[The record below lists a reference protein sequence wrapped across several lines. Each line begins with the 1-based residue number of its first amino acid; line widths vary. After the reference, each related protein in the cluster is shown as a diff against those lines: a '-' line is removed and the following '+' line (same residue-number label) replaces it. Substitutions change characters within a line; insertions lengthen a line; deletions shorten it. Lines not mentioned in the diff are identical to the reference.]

1 MSLKSL
7 RVFAPVLLFALLL
20 GASSTAYADALSI
33 TSFTLNNLQ
42 FTAATGTA
50 QFTLSGATAR
60 ADAGNSLGQNVS
72 NIDNTFPLAG
82 ATASVNF
89 AGANAT
95 ANATTVSMSGSSSA
109 SVSGC
114 SCSAGSAAIL
124 FLSGTLVVSGTEGM
138 VNVDISGLR
147 TLMFHAETDQF
158 GKYAETAIT
167 FDILVNG
174 SVVFSVQIDHLIS
187 VGPNGLAD
195 VQTTSPLAGT
205 ISLQSGVEN
214 TILIRASPSSLV
226 INEVPE
232 PATIVLLAS
241 GLGFLVHRLRRSK
254 HPL

>member
-1 MSLKSL
+1 MGITSL
-7 RVFAPVLLFALLL
+7 RVFVRIVVFGLLL

-33 TSFTLNNLQ
+33 TSFSLNNLQ

-50 QFTLSGATAR
+50 QFTVTGATAR
-60 ADAGNSLGQNVS
+60 ADAGNSFGQSVS
-72 NIDNTFPLAG
+72 TIDNTFPLAG
-82 ATASVNF
+82 AVANVNF
-89 AGANAT
+89 ASSNAS

-109 SVSGC
+109 HVSGC
-114 SCSAGSAAIL
+114 SCSAGSAAIM
-124 FLSGTLVVSGTEGM
+124 FLSGTLVVTGTEGM

-147 TLMFHAETDQF
+147 TLMFHAQTDQF

-195 VQTTSPLAGT
+195 VQATSPIAGT
-205 ISLQSGVEN
+205 ITLQSGVEN
-214 TILIRASPSSLV
+214 TILIRAAPSSLV

-232 PATIVLLAS
+232 PATIVLLVS
-241 GLGFLVHRLRRSK
+241 GLGFMTGVLKKRRNF
-254 HPL
+254 

>member
-1 MSLKSL
+1 MGITSL
-7 RVFAPVLLFALLL
+7 RVFVRIVVFGLLL

-33 TSFTLNNLQ
+33 TSFSLNNLQ

-50 QFTLSGATAR
+50 QFTVTGATAR
-60 ADAGNSLGQNVS
+60 ADAGNSFGQSVS

-82 ATASVNF
+82 AVANVNF
-89 AGANAT
+89 ASSNAS

-109 SVSGC
+109 HVSGC
-114 SCSAGSAAIL
+114 SCSAGSAAIM
-124 FLSGTLVVSGTEGM
+124 FLSGTLVVTGTEGM

-147 TLMFHAETDQF
+147 TLMFHAQTDQF

-195 VQTTSPLAGT
+195 VQATSPIAGT
-205 ISLQSGVEN
+205 ITLQSGVEN
-214 TILIRASPSSLV
+214 TILIRAAPSSLV

-232 PATIVLLAS
+232 PATIVLLVS
-241 GLGFLVHRLRRSK
+241 GLGFMTGVLKKRRNF
-254 HPL
+254 

>member
-1 MSLKSL
+1 MGITSL
-7 RVFAPVLLFALLL
+7 RVFVRIVVFGLLL

-33 TSFTLNNLQ
+33 TSFSLNNLQ

-50 QFTLSGATAR
+50 QFTVTGATAR
-60 ADAGNSLGQNVS
+60 ADAGNSFGQSVS

-82 ATASVNF
+82 AVANVNF
-89 AGANAT
+89 ASSNAS

-109 SVSGC
+109 NVSGC
-114 SCSAGSAAIL
+114 SCSAGSAAIM
-124 FLSGTLVVSGTEGM
+124 FLSGTLVVTGTEGM

-147 TLMFHAETDQF
+147 TLMFHAQTDQF

-195 VQTTSPLAGT
+195 VQATSPIAGT
-205 ISLQSGVEN
+205 ITLQSGVEN
-214 TILIRASPSSLV
+214 TILIRAAPSSLV

-232 PATIVLLAS
+232 PATIVLLVS
-241 GLGFLVHRLRRSK
+241 GLGFMTGVLKKRRNF
-254 HPL
+254 